1 MILQTSETND
11 LIDSKIEAE
20 YMRKNGKFYE
30 Q

>member
-1 MILQTSETND
+1 MIIETSENKD

-20 YMRKNGKFYE
+20 YMRKNGKFYK